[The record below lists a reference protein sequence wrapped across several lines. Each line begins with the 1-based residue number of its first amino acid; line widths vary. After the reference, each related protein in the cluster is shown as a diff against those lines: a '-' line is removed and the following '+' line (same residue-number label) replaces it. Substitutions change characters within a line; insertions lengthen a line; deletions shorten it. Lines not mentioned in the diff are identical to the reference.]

1 MVLSP
6 VTPALW
12 REAEKCQLKASHGYM
27 VNSRLPGLYGE
38 GRQIFVF
45 KLTLVNL
52 AKSTLVRAM

>member
-12 REAEKCQLKASHGYM
+12 REAEKCQWKASRGYM